1 MAGNGSGGATPFEG
15 MSHEQM
21 LAWLD
26 QANSGTVEGAAG
38 KLRKAATE
46 IRSIAEE
53 LKIRPQ
59 WVEWKGVGADAFR
72 VWAGD
77 LANSAH
83 RLADFSED
91 SAKWLHTAATAI
103 SQAQTSIPRDKPTA
117 TANLEAAR
125 ANHNDPDATAVAS
138 KSTTELAA
146 LKANQE
152 KVRLEAAAEMRKLA
166 QSYDQSSTQMDKLER
181 PKFPPPPPVI
191 GPPVDGAKEIARPGT
206 GESDSTRTGGGAAR
220 VGSSTGAVTGHA
232 STPGHS
238 SVDGGTGHTV
248 PAETHRPLDVD
259 RPTHVTIDSVH
270 TLPETQ
276 RPSQGPGPTT
286 GPTLPNR
293 PEAGLP
299 PSTTGMIP
307 PMSGRGGR
315 MPTGPG
321 TSGKQGPGGRLPFAP
336 TQGNPAAQRGRSISG
351 GQFPHGPSGAQ
362 TGRTLPGQNM
372 GRSLPSANGTTG
384 RPTAPGLTGRPT
396 TGPGMAGGRPT
407 TGPGVTG
414 GRPTGPGVTGGRPTG
429 PGMAGGRPTTGPGVT
444 GGRPTSPG
452 VTGGRPTGPGTSG
465 GHPSGPGAA
474 GGRPTGPGAP
484 NGRPTGPG
492 MASGHPN
499 SQGIVGGRQTSTP
512 GSGTGRLPG
521 GTVVGDES
529 AANRSGAST
538 GRPLA
543 TPQSGVVGGA
553 PQQTGRAPSR
563 PGAPVPSAPTRGGIS
578 GGTAS
583 DGGDR
588 AGGRRAAGPAS
599 GSQQVKR
606 QQSDR
611 REKPSAAD

>member
-59 WVEWKGVGADAFR
+59 WVEWKGDGADAFR
-72 VWAGD
+72 IWAGD

-125 ANHNDPDATAVAS
+125 ANHNDPDAAAVAS

-146 LKANQE
+146 LKAHQE

-181 PKFPPPPPVI
+181 PKFPPPPDAVV
-191 GPPVDGAKEIARPGT
+191 PPNTGVEEAHDLKRPGT
-206 GESDSTRTGGGAAR
+206 GSSGGSRADTIGSSGGSAGAAAGHVTSPGR
-220 VGSSTGAVTGHA
+220 SHEVGSVPGAVPSEPHK
-232 STPGHS
+232 P
-238 SVDGGTGHTV
+238 VNI
-248 PAETHRPLDVD
+248 D
-259 RPTHVTIDSVH
+259 RPTHVAIDSVN
-270 TLPETQ
+270 TLPETH
-276 RPSQGPGPTT
+276 RPATGPGPGPTV
-286 GPTLPNR
+286 GPSTPAR
-293 PEAGLP
+293 PEPVFP
-299 PSTTGMIP
+299 PSATGVIP
-307 PMSGRGGR
+307 PTSGRGGR
-315 MPTGPG
+315 LPTVSGGAGKQTTGGRTPFGPNQGTSGVPRGRGVPGGGQLPHGPTSGTASGRSLPGQGLGRNVPSATGTTGRPTNPGVMGGRPTGPG
-321 TSGKQGPGGRLPFAP
+321 TSG
-336 TQGNPAAQRGRSISG
+336 
-351 GQFPHGPSGAQ
+351 
-362 TGRTLPGQNM
+362 
-372 GRSLPSANGTTG
+372 G
-384 RPTAPGLTGRPT
+384 RP
-396 TGPGMAGGRPT
+396 

-429 PGMAGGRPTTGPGVT
+429 PGVT

-452 VTGGRPTGPGTSG
+452 VTGGRPTGPGV
-465 GHPSGPGAA
+465 A
-474 GGRPTGPGAP
+474 GGRPTGPSVTGRQPAGP
-484 NGRPTGPG
+484 SAASGRPASPG
-492 MASGHPN
+492 TISGQPT
-499 SQGIVGGRQTSTP
+499 SQGIAGGRQAAAP
-512 GSGTGRLPG
+512 VAGTGRPAG
-521 GTVVGDES
+521 GTVVGGES
-529 AANRSGAST
+529 VANRGGST
-538 GRPLA
+538 AGRPLP

-553 PQQTGRAPSR
+553 PQQTGRAPAR

-578 GGTAS
+578 GGTPS
-583 DGGDR
+583 DGADR
-588 AGGRRAAGPAS
+588 GSGRRTSGPSSSTRQGGR
-599 GSQQVKR
+599 QQT
-606 QQSDR
+606 DR
-611 REKPSAAD
+611 DRHETSSSAD